1 MRAAIRT
8 GWHGLSRG
16 RDSLGLGI
24 CAFPGLRIDPST
36 SSGRDL
42 GISDSEAEIRFP
54 THDCVMSGAPIL
66 LVALLYACWVPIG
79 STRLEGGGKVRAHAS
94 YPPTTLNTRLIP
106 PAWRRLAAIALR

>member
-1 MRAAIRT
+1 M
-8 GWHGLSRG
+8 
-16 RDSLGLGI
+16 
-24 CAFPGLRIDPST
+24 
-36 SSGRDL
+36 
-42 GISDSEAEIRFP
+42 
-54 THDCVMSGAPIL
+54 